1 MGNSN
6 EGNSGKNSE
15 FCVNN
20 LDTLKRKLEIIMR
33 FTVRT
38 SMFALFLTYS
48 LNWWYFKQ
56 NNGEGGVTKVDCAA
70 YSAGAGA
77 DKDGKPFSSL
87 DAFYPYYLCEHTKP
101 STKLIHVVATFNALS
116 LWGKSAYGPWKWSY
130 IGLGLLQGY
139 GLAWYSHFFIEQN
152 KPATWQYPWYSFV
165 SDQRLFIESLL
176 GKHKLYA

>member
-20 LDTLKRKLEIIMR
+20 LDILKRKLEIIMR

-56 NNGEGGVTKVDCAA
+56 NNGEGGVTKEDCAA

-77 DKDGKPFSSL
+77 DTDGKPFSSL

-116 LWGKSAYGPWKWSY
+116 LWGKSAWTLEVVLHWPWSFTGIWSC
-130 IGLGLLQGY
+130 LVLTLL
-139 GLAWYSHFFIEQN
+139 H
-152 KPATWQYPWYSFV
+152 
-165 SDQRLFIESLL
+165 
-176 GKHKLYA
+176 